1 MVWNHIEVEPALPCG
16 ITEQMFS
23 YILPS
28 SPYSFWRV
36 PRTSLN
42 FLGKYLVPYRHFITF
57 TELDSSPSIWIFP
70 LPQIYVH
77 PTKTVFSALIIWYR
91 FIWNIFLSDHPSMIF
106 IFVRGPHANTGM
118 ALAHHSDCI
127 MGGLLIPS
135 PFIHNRQPQPP
146 INLYECQN
154 QFKT

>member
-1 MVWNHIEVEPALPCG
+1 MVWNHIEVEPALTCG

-36 PRTSLN
+36 PRTSLDFSGN
-42 FLGKYLVPYRHFITF
+42 YLVPYCHFITF

-91 FIWNIFLSDHPSMIF
+91 FIWHIFLSDHPSMIF
-106 IFVRGPHANTGM
+106 FLCVYHMQTQAWHLRIIVIVSWVVCLYLLHLSIIFNHD
-118 ALAHHSDCI
+118 H
-127 MGGLLIPS
+127 
-135 PFIHNRQPQPP
+135 Q
-146 INLYECQN
+146 
-154 QFKT
+154 